1 MEREKIVFF
10 RKTKLEAM
18 GNNDGGVKRYIGK
31 LGRSLDKKWHRHAYK
46 SYPNTCSPLSS
57 A

>member
-10 RKTKLEAM
+10 RKNKLEAM
-18 GNNDGGVKRYIGK
+18 GNKDGGVKRYIGK
-31 LGRSLDKKWHRHAYK
+31 LGSSLNKKWHRHTYK
-46 SYPNTCSPLSS
+46 PYPNTYSPLSS